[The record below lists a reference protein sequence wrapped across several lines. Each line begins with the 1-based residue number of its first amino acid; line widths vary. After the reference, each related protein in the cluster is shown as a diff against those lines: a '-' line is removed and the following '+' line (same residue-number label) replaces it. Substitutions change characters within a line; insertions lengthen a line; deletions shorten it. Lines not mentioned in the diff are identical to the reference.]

1 VTSEASPLEKRPR
14 VLPSQTGRISTTLGT
29 AFVSM
34 TRDAD
39 GQPFEVFLNVGK
51 AGSETFAS
59 AEALGRLISLILRL
73 SSPLSRSERIQ
84 EIANQ
89 LEHIGSLASDASL
102 PSIPDGLAKILR
114 EFSADTTS
122 DEPVAPS
129 LSETV
134 SDTQPSLLLSE
145 TVYDEQQQPPSSSAD
160 LPGPEPER
168 NLPVMDLSLKR
179 NKQTHPM
186 DTKYTLPNEI
196 LNTTEQLA
204 AELLRSGP
212 IAAYHQAK
220 ARLDG
225 NTQAR
230 ELLERFL
237 TTQSDV
243 RTRQSRNAV
252 TQSDVD
258 KLRALQREV
267 QSNRIILDYAESQQ
281 TAIAYL
287 PGINR
292 EISQLL
298 GVDFASLAGSSS
310 C

>member
-1 VTSEASPLEKRPR
+1 
-14 VLPSQTGRISTTLGT
+14 
-29 AFVSM
+29 
-34 TRDAD
+34 
-39 GQPFEVFLNVGK
+39 
-51 AGSETFAS
+51 
-59 AEALGRLISLILRL
+59 
-73 SSPLSRSERIQ
+73 
-84 EIANQ
+84 
-89 LEHIGSLASDASL
+89 
-102 PSIPDGLAKILR
+102 
-114 EFSADTTS
+114 
-122 DEPVAPS
+122 
-129 LSETV
+129 
-134 SDTQPSLLLSE
+134 
-145 TVYDEQQQPPSSSAD
+145 
-160 LPGPEPER
+160 
-168 NLPVMDLSLKR
+168 MDLSLKR
-179 NKQTHPM
+179 NKQKHPM